1 MSDKAAEETKTKP
14 TTEAAPKGEKKT
26 RRKRPKRPVWYECLA
41 IRKQKG
47 EPTLVQEKIVFDVE
61 AGEEPNEEE
70 ARSRFKTSTGMNAIH
85 VIGPAYDVENLKNK
99 TVNKDHVNLP
109 IDMLKMTGKQ
119 WKSVYNGIETM
130 ANGIAACEFN
140 GEKFDDND
148 LCVVNFGKK
157 IDKDAKRPR
166 FGGATAVLRF
176 ESLQNREEL

>member
-1 MSDKAAEETKTKP
+1 MSDKEAEETTP
-14 TTEAAPKGEKKT
+14 AETATEERKT
-26 RRKRPKRPVWYECLA
+26 RRKRPKRPVWYECIA

-70 ARSRFKTSTGMNAIH
+70 ARERFKKSSGMNALH

-119 WKSVYNGIETM
+119 WKSEYGGIETM

-140 GEKFDDND
+140 GEKYKDNE
-148 LCVVNFGKK
+148 LCLVNFGKK
-157 IDKDAKRPR
+157 IDKSAKRPR
-166 FGGATAVLRF
+166 FGGAQPVLRF
-176 ESLQNREEL
+176 DSLKNQKAL